1 MNDELHMASM
11 GEPLEDGQPVMI
23 GAADAVVQRL
33 IAARDMLRDPRNNDA
48 VRYARHAM
56 AEAANALTA
65 CEPFLRFADE
75 IVNAA
80 PTSPAYREW
89 LETSGDP
96 MVVFSFA
103 GVSITLGELRK
114 AAALSGDA

>member
-1 MNDELHMASM
+1 VIGELQVARMC
-11 GEPLEDGQPVMI
+11 EPLEDGQPVMI
-23 GAADAVVQRL
+23 GAADAVVARL

-65 CEPFLRFADE
+65 CEPFLRVAEE
-75 IVNAA
+75 IVNAQPMA
-80 PTSPAYREW
+80 PVYREW
-89 LETSGDP
+89 LASSGDA

-114 AAALSGDA
+114 AAAVAGAA